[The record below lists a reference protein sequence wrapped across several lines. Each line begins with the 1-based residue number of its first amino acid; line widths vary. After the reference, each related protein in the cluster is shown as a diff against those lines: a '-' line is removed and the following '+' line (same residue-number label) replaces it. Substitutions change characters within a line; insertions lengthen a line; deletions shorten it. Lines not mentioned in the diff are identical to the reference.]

1 MATSEDGNEYW
12 FEEQIVREDRED
24 KRRRQY
30 SMVEDVKL
38 EHYVKEVSR
47 RARMRGRPPP
57 STKGDS
63 FWKQAER
70 DCVLPGR
77 SWQSMKEHWKKF
89 IKPQIRERY
98 RRLREQGLVRP
109 VEEEDSSVYSDTSS
123 ESERVLSFDAEPV
136 EVSSGES
143 DGEPVDEVGNQL
155 GSNPKKG
162 PADAAEEGREGGK
175 REGER

>member
-1 MATSEDGNEYW
+1 
-12 FEEQIVREDRED
+12 
-24 KRRRQY
+24 
-30 SMVEDVKL
+30 
-38 EHYVKEVSR
+38 
-47 RARMRGRPPP
+47 
-57 STKGDS
+57 
-63 FWKQAER
+63 
-70 DCVLPGR
+70 
-77 SWQSMKEHWKKF
+77 
-89 IKPQIRERY
+89 
-98 RRLREQGLVRP
+98 EQGLVRP

-175 REGER
+175 REDPRRAPPTHPAAAAADDDDDDDDDDTAAAAAAAAAASAAAAAAAAAAVAADDETAAPSRS